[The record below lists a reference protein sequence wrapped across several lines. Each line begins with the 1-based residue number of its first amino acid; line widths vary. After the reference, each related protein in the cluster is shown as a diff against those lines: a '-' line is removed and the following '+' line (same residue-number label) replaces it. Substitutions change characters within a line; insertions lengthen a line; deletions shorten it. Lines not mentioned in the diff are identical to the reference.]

1 MENTKQKRKEE
12 ERDTGT
18 LLDNMRFY
26 KEACEVPKDA
36 QKPIQAGRLKGKSD
50 INPMWRIRKL
60 TEIFGPCGFG
70 WRYEIDKQWTEV
82 YGPEVKC
89 FCNITLYVKDPE
101 TKEWSHG
108 IPGIGGSAIVT
119 KEKNNGLYVD
129 DDGYKKALTDALS
142 IAMKAL
148 GVAGNIWYGPK
159 AEEDI
164 DSKYYSSVNQAQ
176 QSSQTKE
183 INSSGITIEQMIE
196 LAIKEISTATTEDKV
211 MEIWNK
217 WYKNSPA
224 ICGNGSKFYNYT
236 TNKIAQLRGML

>member
-1 MENTKQKRKEE
+1 MENVKQEVKEG
-12 ERDTGT
+12 RNVVNPP
-18 LLDNMRFY
+18 LDNLRFY
-26 KEACEVPKDA
+26 KQACEVPTDA
-36 QKPIQAGRLKGKSD
+36 LKPIQAGRLKGKSD

-89 FCNITLYVKDPE
+89 FCNITLYVRDPQ
-101 TKEWSHG
+101 TGEWSCG

-119 KEKNNGLYVD
+119 KEKSGPYVD
-129 DDGYKKALTDALS
+129 DDGFKKALTDALS

-159 AEEDI
+159 AEADI
-164 DSKYYSSVNQAQ
+164 DSKYYSQQPAK
-176 QSSQTKE
+176 QSSQPKE
-183 INSSGITIEQMIE
+183 IDSSGLTVEQMIE
-196 LAIKEISTATTEDKV
+196 LAIKEISAATTEDKV

-224 ICGNGSKFYNYT
+224 LCGNGSRLYNHT
-236 TNKIAQLRGML
+236 TNKIAQLREML